1 MDLQSSQVSQIPSVF
16 GSNNTNLQEPATAEI
31 QATAAKI
38 QAWLIPYIAEV
49 LEMEADKVNVTMP
62 FESYGLDSSEAIG
75 LTGDLEEWLGAEI
88 DPNLLYNY
96 PTIEALANHL
106 ASEVQV

>member
-1 MDLQSSQVSQIPSVF
+1 MPSFF
-16 GSNNTNLQEPATAEI
+16 GSNNANSQEPITAEI

-38 QAWLIPYIAEV
+38 KAWLIPYIAEL
-49 LEMEADKVNVTMP
+49 LEMETDEVNVTIP
-62 FESYGLDSSEAIG
+62 FECYGLDSSEAVG

-96 PTIEALANHL
+96 PTIEALANHV